1 MTNKQRRAQRRQRQ
15 REKQMKAVKRSTA
28 VNMQTVRAGAHTAA
42 REPME
47 RFDVDHNRSWYV
59 IRALPRWAN
68 RAAEQIRESGTPVFE
83 AREAV
88 RLVSEIGKV
97 RVALVPVLRR
107 LLFIGIQDWHELK
120 HVESHPGV
128 YDDATGYRRSGIVE
142 RPGGGHMV
150 IAPNDLQ
157 NFADSITGHGGDKD
171 EACGFLYAIGQAV
184 RVTDGPFVSFNGTVE
199 EVDER
204 TGRVK
209 VAVSIFGRSTP
220 VELQQKA
227 VEAA

>member
-1 MTNKQRRAQRRQRQ
+1 
-15 REKQMKAVKRSTA
+15 
-28 VNMQTVRAGAHTAA
+28 
-42 REPME
+42 
-47 RFDVDHNRSWYV
+47 
-59 IRALPRWAN
+59 
-68 RAAEQIRESGTPVFE
+68 
-83 AREAV
+83 
-88 RLVSEIGKV
+88 
-97 RVALVPVLRR
+97 
-107 LLFIGIQDWHELK
+107 
-120 HVESHPGV
+120 
-128 YDDATGYRRSGIVE
+128 
-142 RPGGGHMV
+142 MV

-184 RVTDGPFVSFNGTVE
+184 RVTDGPFASFNGTVE